1 MGKGKTVV
9 CKKCGLTKEHA
20 AAGLC
25 FACYRQLERAISS
38 DPEAKAEQA
47 ASRDSGILI
56 KAQNKMVKALCSQ
69 WALIKVYEEFGVAS
83 ELLEEDSTL
92 IPTLTKLFAPLLD
105 KISSTLR
112 PQKLEDP
119 NPGPPPQPH
128 VQTVLGNH
136 YRVPPFEGE
145 KTVPETL
152 HVMVRKSPQ
161 AKPKTLRAKVQKMT
175 RRSA

>member
-1 MGKGKTVV
+1 MGA
-9 CKKCGLTKEHA
+9 H
-20 AAGLC
+20 
-25 FACYRQLERAISS
+25 
-38 DPEAKAEQA
+38 
-47 ASRDSGILI
+47 
-56 KAQNKMVKALCSQ
+56 
-69 WALIKVYEEFGVAS
+69 KVYEEFGVAS

-119 NPGPPPQPH
+119 NAGPPPQPH

-136 YRVPPFEGE
+136 YRVPPFEGK

-161 AKPKTLRAKVQKMT
+161 AKPKTLRVVIRKSPEAAKSRTLRTKVQKMT
-175 RRSA
+175 PR